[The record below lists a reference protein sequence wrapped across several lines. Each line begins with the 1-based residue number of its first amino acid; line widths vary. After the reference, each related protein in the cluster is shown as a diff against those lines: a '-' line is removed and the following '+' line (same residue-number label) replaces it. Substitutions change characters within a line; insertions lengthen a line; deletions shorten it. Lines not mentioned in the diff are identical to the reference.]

1 MKISFYKSL
10 SLFTIR
16 QQLTIVYVIPLN
28 KSKNLKFIWEYDD
41 SFLCMC
47 WMVVIPENKFRI
59 SFKNAIFSNKRETSL
74 MDNLT

>member
-1 MKISFYKSL
+1 MKIIPLKQYSEKNLGITSTYIMKISFYKSL

-41 SFLCMC
+41 SFL
-47 WMVVIPENKFRI
+47 
-59 SFKNAIFSNKRETSL
+59 
-74 MDNLT
+74 